1 MKEWSFR
8 SAKSEFG
15 AYAKDWDRLN
25 RALCCSHPYF
35 DSRFVGALIDHFAT
49 GHEILCLYREDGV
62 VSGALILQ
70 PCGWGRWSS
79 FRPSQAQITAVLL
92 DDPRLLQS
100 LLRSLPGRA
109 WTIELLAIDP
119 RYSPLFQSPDM
130 ANIVSAQ
137 AYTIGVSPN
146 QHFETY
152 WNQRPKKL
160 KANMQRYFNRFEREF
175 GLPTLVRIVDEAKM
189 AIGVKR
195 FGDVESAGWKGAAG
209 TAISRDNAQG
219 AFYSDVMHR
228 FASTDQ
234 AAVYEIDTSNGLAA
248 SRLVIESERMSVF
261 LKTTYDE
268 TLAHIAPGRIML
280 HQVIQER
287 LTNRPGQSI
296 EFYTNATRDQKEWA
310 TFGCTI
316 QNVQVFRNVFL
327 ANSFAVLKAIKYS
340 ADPASVTSTVPEEI
354 SLASFQDVAS
364 LKASEIALEDFAPV
378 RDIDMSLDWFEL
390 LHQAVY
396 RNDSGVRYFHAIDS
410 NRKAVVLP
418 LRFAKQGW
426 VKSIEALSNF
436 YTSIYSPLQTPG
448 SDGFVLRHILATA
461 TRERGNV
468 HVMRFAPMDP
478 SSRAYA
484 HLLNELRAI
493 GWTPFSFRCFGNW
506 YVNIK
511 DNWDGYL
518 KRRSANM
525 RSTIKRRTKEFA
537 AAGGVLEVITA
548 IEDVDRAICAFQEVY
563 SASWKAPEPYPE
575 FIPSL
580 IHKLA
585 AIGAL
590 RLGIA
595 CLNGKPVAA
604 QLWIV
609 CGSKAS
615 IFKLAYH
622 EDYAAY
628 SPGTVLTGHLMRHVI
643 EQDHVTE
650 VDFLKGDDT
659 HKRIWMSA
667 RRERLGIVA
676 YNPATITGFF
686 LLAKEVLWRLAKRV
700 SPQKVASVN
709 DKAVSQESGIL

>member
-1 MKEWSFR
+1 MMKWSFH

-15 AYAKDWDRLN
+15 DYAKDWDRLN
-25 RALCCSHPYF
+25 RELCHSHPYF
-35 DSRFVGALIDHFAT
+35 DSRFIGALIDHFAI
-49 GHEILCLYREDGV
+49 GNEILCLHRKDGA

-92 DDPRLLQS
+92 DDARLLPDLLQS
-100 LLRSLPGRA
+100 LPGLA
-109 WTIELLAIDP
+109 WTIELLAVDP
-119 RYSPLFQSPDM
+119 RYSPVFQHPRM
-130 ANIVSAQ
+130 ANVVSPQ
-137 AYTIGVSPN
+137 AYTIGVHP
-146 QHFETY
+146 HLRFEEY
-152 WNQRPKKL
+152 WTQRPKKL
-160 KANMQRYFNRFEREF
+160 KANMQRYFNRFEKEF
-175 GLPTLVRIVDEAKM
+175 GSPSLLRITGKSEMGD
-189 AIGVKR
+189 GVKR
-195 FGDVESAGWKGAAG
+195 FGDIESAGWKGAAG
-209 TAISRDNAQG
+209 TAIASDNAQG
-219 AFYSDVMHR
+219 AFYSDVMLR
-228 FASTDQ
+228 FSSTGQ
-234 AAVYEIDTSNGLAA
+234 AAVYEIGTTNGLAA
-248 SRLVIESERMSVF
+248 SRLVIESERMAVF

-268 TLAHIAPGRIML
+268 TLSHVAPGRIML

-287 LTNRPGQSI
+287 LTNKPGQSI

-316 QNVQVFRNVFL
+316 QNVQVFRNGFL
-327 ANSFAVLKAIKYS
+327 ANSFAVLKSIKYS
-340 ADPASVTSTVPEEI
+340 AGPANAAGSVPEEI
-354 SLASFQDVAS
+354 SVASFHDIAS
-364 LKASEIALEDFAPV
+364 LKASGIPLDDFAPIG
-378 RDIDMSLDWFEL
+378 DIDISPDWFEL
-390 LHQAVY
+390 LQESVY
-396 RNDSGVRYFHAIDS
+396 KNDPGVRYFHAIDS
-410 NRKAVVLP
+410 NRKALVLP
-418 LRFAKQGW
+418 LRFAKQGL

-448 SDGFVLRHILATA
+448 SDGFILRHILATA
-461 TRERGNV
+461 TRECGNA

-478 SSRAYA
+478 SSPVYA

-506 YVNIK
+506 FLDVK

-525 RSTIKRRTKEFA
+525 RSTIKRRSKEFA

-548 IEDVDRAICAFQEVY
+548 VEDVDRAIAAFQDVY

-580 IHKLA
+580 IRKLA
-585 AIGAL
+585 AMGSL

-595 CLNGKPVAA
+595 CLNGKAVAA

-609 CGSKAS
+609 CGNKAS

-643 EQDHVTE
+643 EQDRVTE
-650 VDFLKGDDT
+650 VDFLKGDDP

-676 YNPATITGFF
+676 YNPATIIGFF
-686 LLAKEVLWRLAKRV
+686 LLVKEVLWRLAKGVGPKKDV
-700 SPQKVASVN
+700 SMMR
-709 DKAVSQESGIL
+709 